1 MTTNIQSFAGDVKI
15 DNGNLSVKSLE
26 VKDNIT
32 KLASNNSSY
41 SNVGILMTR
50 KGGASNVALVF
61 NEDGSNVLLGYTND
75 QGGDDQVDM
84 LTDATA
90 NLVVYGNV
98 YVTGS
103 FVGDGA
109 SLTGLVTDLQSVTE
123 FGASTDQTIAFTNDV
138 TGINV
143 SSNVLV
149 SGNVTA
155 NVYFGDGGFLS
166 NITQTLEG
174 ITAIGNTTPYTI
186 EFNNDETSFVTAS
199 NVGIANTNPTADLCV
214 GANVVIDDDAMNV
227 VDVSG
232 NVACHQLN
240 LGSIEILPA
249 YSLEQVTGIG
259 NTTTNTLSFNHSTLA
274 FDTQKM
280 AGIGIIPSSADVGV
294 SGLHVDGHLRLGGEA
309 DNTDNELMYIKS
321 AGALG
326 VLANESDTN
335 NTNTKLRLQSG
346 ETYNSNITMVG
357 KSSAQY
363 MTFGTNTEERMRI
376 DSSGNIGIGT
386 TNPGYKLDVHGTSN
400 VGALTVT
407 SLFRG
412 VTEVPVRWNSQN
424 ETVFPQSATT
434 VYYKLATLGS
444 TSSGSNGGKL
454 RISGAIGG
462 FVEQETTLID
472 AFVASRGGISYGG
485 TLTGYGGD
493 PTDDT
498 DLVVYQETDGTFAVW
513 IKLTRFFTF
522 DLTLWGGQTT
532 GNSRTIAVL
541 PCPTT
546 NTSVATPTGTLEGSI
561 VDACS
566 VVFKADGNVGIGT
579 TSPEYTL
586 DVAGTSNA
594 ATYYQNGVELYAQR
608 RWEVDLTGQST
619 DNFYPVE
626 LKHPYYEGSP
636 DLPDMFPVHFKVFGE
651 SLTGSD
657 AYNENTLVGYAR
669 GGGYSDH
676 SGMYDVH
683 YRRFTGTEKR
693 FEGLYEGT
701 DASSFQTGI
710 VIYMRGGYTYSV
722 LTDATEV
729 NTYTSAQT
737 LDNAVFAIKDVDGAD
752 VSGTSANIERL
763 AHLAGTDEA
772 EKRFMS
778 GNLQLDGLD
787 VVASAEGDYIA
798 GFKNSATNGDQDAR
812 ILIETSDGDGEAQ
825 ILLQTTDESTTHK
838 WNISAASG
846 ITPSLALQ
854 YNSDFNGGTAA
865 MTILHGGNV
874 GIGTVSPQ
882 GLLHISSGTSGD
894 CVLRMEADTDNNNEA
909 DNPRIEFITDGGLRT
924 ALVGAGQLPFSSS
937 NYNAL
942 VLAALET
949 IFYTGVQDFN
959 DESAML
965 ERMRIDSSG
974 NVGIGT
980 TNPQKRLHIKQSIKT
995 SQGPGNAIR
1004 IEQVDGGEHFDIGMD
1019 DDAAGADLYFKH
1031 SSGVEFIMGT
1041 DNGGYITTPSIVLT
1055 DQLSTDPSTYEGG
1068 AVHLLKTAG
1077 TNGGISQISNRG
1089 GLAIGSGDDRLI
1101 LGAGDNWWKYDSTSS
1116 VGTEQLTL
1124 ASDFEIEIRASLQ
1137 NNNTSWD
1144 SEYQYFTKFH
1154 HYMDGRQSSSSAE
1167 HFTYYRNHGGSV
1179 YAVGYGNADSV
1190 SGLKLY
1196 SDNDVYMIESD
1207 ASEYPF
1213 RWDVNADIAYL
1224 NGSQIHSSDDRLKFN
1239 EARIVDATRTLMK
1252 LDPQTYDKKRF
1263 LHSNVMFYESG
1274 FIAQDVWYDAPE
1286 LRHLVTLSDDAEP
1299 SNVRPYTPEDIQD
1312 DPDWEGAGWG
1322 KQASHLNYT
1331 GMIPHIVKSIQE
1343 IATESPRE
1351 KTRVVDVTGADDISG
1366 LVVSA
1371 TTDAYTSDDKPILA
1385 LSNVY
1390 CDRACFGVV
1399 SDVKP
1404 VTRLDSETLVNT
1416 RGIGRVWVLNATGT
1430 HLAPGDY
1437 VTTSNLLPG
1446 YAQIQADDITR
1457 SSTVAKITQVCDF
1470 TERLR
1475 PKRVIKQALS
1485 NVNYYVKTNR
1495 IDITEE
1501 EYNALD
1507 EENRES
1513 EEQTYY
1519 EYEATE
1525 IVEPGEPYDFI
1536 RYKPEITTE
1545 AYEALSDEEKTKY
1558 KIKYVKNVIKEELE
1572 EPPSTVTYETKT
1584 RTIYRRIVRQ
1594 YFKTKARYR
1603 ELEVRQE
1610 LVNVLDE
1617 HGQLQWEDHPTETEE
1632 AYKIRYLDASGQ
1644 QTDEANAVHIAAFV
1658 GCTYHCG

>member
-1 MTTNIQSFAGDVKI
+1 MVYTVDFEGDANLRARDITILRNATFA
-15 DNGNLSVKSLE
+15 NLNTSSNLE
-26 VKDNIT
+26 V
-32 KLASNNSSY
+32 
-41 SNVGILMTR
+41 G
-50 KGGASNVALVF
+50 
-61 NEDGSNVLLGYTND
+61 
-75 QGGDDQVDM
+75 
-84 LTDATA
+84 TA
-90 NLVVYGNV
+90 NL
-98 YVTGS
+98 
-103 FVGDGA
+103 FVD
-109 SLTGLVTDLQSVTE
+109 
-123 FGASTDQTIAFTNDV
+123 
-138 TGINV
+138 
-143 SSNVLV
+143 
-149 SGNVTA
+149 
-155 NVYFGDGGFLS
+155 
-166 NITQTLEG
+166 
-174 ITAIGNTTPYTI
+174 TT
-186 EFNNDETSFVTAS
+186 S
-199 NVGIANTNPTADLCV
+199 
-214 GANVVIDDDAMNV
+214 
-227 VDVSG
+227 
-232 NVACHQLN
+232 
-240 LGSIEILPA
+240 
-249 YSLEQVTGIG
+249 
-259 NTTTNTLSFNHSTLA
+259 
-274 FDTQKM
+274 
-280 AGIGIIPSSADVGV
+280 
-294 SGLHVDGHLRLGGEA
+294 
-309 DNTDNELMYIKS
+309 
-321 AGALG
+321 
-326 VLANESDTN
+326 
-335 NTNTKLRLQSG
+335 
-346 ETYNSNITMVG
+346 
-357 KSSAQY
+357 
-363 MTFGTNTEERMRI
+363 
-376 DSSGNIGIGT
+376 
-386 TNPGYKLDVHGTSN
+386 
-400 VGALTVT
+400 
-407 SLFRG
+407 
-412 VTEVPVRWNSQN
+412 
-424 ETVFPQSATT
+424 
-434 VYYKLATLGS
+434 
-444 TSSGSNGGKL
+444 
-454 RISGAIGG
+454 
-462 FVEQETTLID
+462 
-472 AFVASRGGISYGG
+472 
-485 TLTGYGGD
+485 
-493 PTDDT
+493 
-498 DLVVYQETDGTFAVW
+498 
-513 IKLTRFFTF
+513 
-522 DLTLWGGQTT
+522 
-532 GNSRTIAVL
+532 
-541 PCPTT
+541 
-546 NTSVATPTGTLEGSI
+546 
-561 VDACS
+561 
-566 VVFKADGNVGIGT
+566 GNVGIGT

-626 LKHPYYEGSP
+626 LKHPLYEGSP

-651 SLTGSD
+651 SLIYTD

-683 YRRFTGTEKR
+683 YRRYTTTEKR

-710 VIYMRGGYTYSV
+710 VIYMRGGYRYSV

-737 LDNAVFAIKDVDGAD
+737 LNNAVFAIKDVDGAD
-752 VSGTSANIERL
+752 VSGTSANIDRMV
-763 AHLAGTDEA
+763 HLAGTNEG

-838 WNISAASG
+838 WNISAGAG
-846 ITPSLALQ
+846 ITPSLSFQ
-854 YNSDFNGGTAA
+854 YNSNFNGGTDA

-874 GIGTVSPQ
+874 GIGTTNPK

-894 CVLRMEADTDNNNEA
+894 AHLILEADTDNNNET
-909 DNPRIEFITDGGLRT
+909 DNPKIVFRQDGGFYEGEIGLQNNQMAFRNKTGSGGGFIFYSNVGTGSTTDINDLEDTQVEVMRITD
-924 ALVGAGQLPFSSS
+924 
-937 NYNAL
+937 
-942 VLAALET
+942 
-949 IFYTGVQDFN
+949 D
-959 DESAML
+959 
-965 ERMRIDSSG
+965 G

-980 TNPQKRLHIKQSIKT
+980 ASPSEKISIGFGNGDYPTIEFDTATNIQRQDASGDYDAYFRALETTIQRRADIQT
-995 SQGPGNAIR
+995 LFVGTGPV
-1004 IEQVDGGEHFDIGMD
+1004 IENSHEIVFGYSDAYSTYTGGGEDARFPTYHAMKFNVWSSTSSDSGSLTNVMNLLGNGNVGIGAFNPAVKLQIGDQTTFSVDVSD
-1019 DDAAGADLYFKH
+1019 DTYAKIGNRTASSDTLVLHSLGDVMISCDSNDNSAGKNIDFRTN
-1031 SSGVEFIMGT
+1031 T
-1041 DNGGYITTPSIVLT
+1041 D
-1055 DQLSTDPSTYEGG
+1055 
-1068 AVHLLKTAG
+1068 
-1077 TNGGISQISNRG
+1077 TNGGTLLMRIQDGGNVGIGTNDPGGLLDVYGTSSYFFRMDPLAADDTSVDDLTSFGATSFKKQFEWHLNNRSWYWGIVNNSSAYLGLAFDGGSATNPDPMAIFTTSGQLYTRDIICDSATMDYLILNDRNPTDSGIQISDYPGNTYRLIGTHGNNGGLWQVSGRG
-1089 GLAIGSGDDRLI
+1089 GLALGSGDDCLI
-1101 LGAGDNWWKYDSTSS
+1101 LGAGDVWDQYTNGS
-1116 VGTEQLTL
+1116 
-1124 ASDFEIEIRASLQ
+1124 
-1137 NNNTSWD
+1137 NNANTSNVNTLEETIYLCADGNLHLRLGIQNGWNT
-1144 SEYQYFTKFH
+1144 EYQFFDRLH
-1154 HYMDGRQSSSSAE
+1154 HYLDGRRSSSTAE

-1190 SGLKLY
+1190 TGLKLY
-1196 SDNDVYMIESD
+1196 ADNDVYMVESD
-1207 ASEYPF
+1207 VSEYPF
-1213 RWDVNADIAYL
+1213 RFNVNSDIIYL

-1416 RGIGRVWVLNATGT
+1416 RGIGRVWVLNAAGT

-1495 IDITEE
+1495 FDITEE

-1536 RYKPEITTE
+1536 RYRPEITTE

-1558 KIKYVKNVIKEELE
+1558 KIKYIKNVIKEELE